1 MSETTAGAAT
11 KPAPHTHEKHEKHED
26 EKPKEPKL
34 PQLSADLM
42 KVTRLYEL
50 MILLDPADAS
60 RTWDKLVEW
69 INDVIGKRY
78 GQHVLRVDKWADS
91 RKLAYEI
98 NGMKRGTY
106 MLIYFRALPKLVFEI
121 DRDMRLDEKVIRHI
135 ILSHEE
141 EPPTV
146 GMLADD
152 FDQAPPRREGEGEE
166 TTMAPRL
173 DAE

>member
-1 MSETTAGAAT
+1 MSDTSAVASKA
-11 KPAPHTHEKHEKHED
+11 APHDHAAHAAEEK
-26 EKPKEPKL
+26 KEPKL
-34 PQLSADLM
+34 PILAPEIM

-50 MILLDPADAS
+50 MILLDPNDAS

-69 INDVIGKRY
+69 ITDVVAKRY
-78 GQHVLRVDKWADS
+78 SQHVLRIDKWADS

-106 MLIYFRALPKLVFEI
+106 MLVWFRALPKSVFEI

-135 ILSHEE
+135 IVQHEE

-152 FDQAPPRREGEGEE
+152 FDQAPPRREGEDDMMMPREGE
-166 TTMAPRL
+166 
-173 DAE
+173 